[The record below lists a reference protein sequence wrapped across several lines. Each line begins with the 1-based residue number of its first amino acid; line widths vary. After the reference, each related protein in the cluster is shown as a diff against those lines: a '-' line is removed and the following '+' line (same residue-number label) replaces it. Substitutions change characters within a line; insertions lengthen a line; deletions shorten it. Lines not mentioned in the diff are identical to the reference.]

1 MVVPLVPLK
10 SGQGRD
16 QITLLN
22 RGAYG
27 AIRAVPGLGQLTAN
41 RCTLLDE
48 RGVVQCSQ
56 AHEAWVACA

>member
-1 MVVPLVPLK
+1 MPLQN
-10 SGQGRD
+10 GQGRD
-16 QITLLN
+16 QITLQN

-27 AIRAVPGLGQLTAN
+27 AIRAVPRVGQLTAN
-41 RCTLLDE
+41 RCILLDE